1 MTAFAAVLI
10 GSRQTEYFLGNK
22 IQNHVRAHWRQA
34 RNETFAQ
41 EPFDVI
47 IGSVTHTAVSHD
59 RGFAGREC
67 SFGRKIFGGVGFR
80 SAGA

>member
-47 IGSVTHTAVSHD
+47 IGSVTHIAVTDD
-59 RGFAGREC
+59 RGL
-67 SFGRKIFGGVGFR
+67 
-80 SAGA
+80 